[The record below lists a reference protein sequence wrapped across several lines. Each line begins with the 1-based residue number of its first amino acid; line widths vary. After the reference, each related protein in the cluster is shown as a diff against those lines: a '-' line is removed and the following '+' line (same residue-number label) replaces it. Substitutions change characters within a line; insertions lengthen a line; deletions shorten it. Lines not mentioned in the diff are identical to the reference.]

1 MAGMSSGGRRRRDDL
16 NVWPGWVDALSSLVM
31 VFLFVLMVFMVAQ
44 FHLTSALSGS
54 EENRTRMDRQI
65 RELSATLGE
74 ERRANDDLRSAVA
87 QLSAQLQTSA
97 GQRERLE
104 RQLQS
109 LAAERDQ
116 LQSRLADS
124 GRQAELA
131 VADAQR
137 TTRDLED
144 AFRVIE
150 ADREKIRLQVGELSA
165 LQDDIRALRDLR
177 RRLEADIA
185 ALDLL
190 RQRNE
195 QEIAGLRRSNQ
206 ESEAARARIGETLR
220 LTAEER
226 DTLARRIRDLSGER
240 DSLAT
245 LLAQIRAESASLAR
259 QVEDGRT
266 RQALLG
272 DLLTTT
278 QGDLQRAQA
287 DLSRTQAEI
296 EAATRRLQ
304 ETQAARDG
312 LAEEIRQVRS
322 QREAVIAE
330 LSRSETERKAAEE
343 GLRLTWEERAALA
356 RQLQEVL
363 ERFRLS
369 QAQLADAAEQRTDLE
384 AQLATAEGRIQELLA
399 SLGVTQ
405 GRMGE
410 QEAAAIRFRRQADT
424 LSAEAA
430 ALREEIGR
438 MAALLA
444 ASEARDR
451 ENQVQIA
458 NLGSQLNQALA
469 GRVQELARYRSEFF
483 GRLRDVVAN
492 QPDIRIVGDRFVFQS
507 EVLFDSGSATLEDR
521 GRQRIRQIAVVL
533 KQLTDQ
539 IPQNVNWVLRVDGH
553 TDRRPISTREFP
565 SNWELSN
572 ARALSV
578 VRFLIEQGI
587 PADRLAATGF
597 GEFQPLETTG
607 DLARNRRIE
616 LRLDQ
621 R

>member
-1 MAGMSSGGRRRRDDL
+1 MAGMSSGGRRRREDL

-44 FHLTSALSGS
+44 FYLTSALSGS
-54 EENRTRMDRQI
+54 EENRTRID
-65 RELSATLGE
+65 RELRELAEILAQ
-74 ERRANDDLRSAVA
+74 ERRANDDLRTAVA
-87 QLSAQLQTSA
+87 QLSAQMQTSA

-104 RQLQS
+104 RQILT
-109 LAAERDQ
+109 LTAERDQ
-116 LQSRLADS
+116 LATRIADS
-124 GRQAELA
+124 GRQAEQA
-131 VADAQR
+131 VAEAQR

-150 ADREKIRLQVGELSA
+150 ADREKIRLQVGELST
-165 LQDDIRALRDLR
+165 LQDDVRTLRDLR
-177 RRLEADIA
+177 RRLEVDIA

-195 QEIAGLRRSNQ
+195 QEIAGLRRTNA
-206 ESEAARARIGETLR
+206 EAETARTQLGETLR

-245 LLAQIRAESASLAR
+245 LLSQIREEAANLAR
-259 QVEDGRT
+259 QAEDGRT
-266 RQALLG
+266 RQARLG

-278 QGDLQRAQA
+278 QGDLTRAQA
-287 DLSRTQAEI
+287 ELNRTQAEI
-296 EAATRRLQ
+296 DEANRRLQ

-312 LAEEIRQVRS
+312 LAAEIRQVRS
-322 QREAVIAE
+322 QREAVLAE
-330 LSRSETERKAAEE
+330 LTRSESDRKAAED

-369 QAQLADAAEQRTDLE
+369 QLQLADAAEQRTDIE

-399 SLGVTQ
+399 SLGVAQ
-405 GRMGE
+405 GRMADQ
-410 QEAAAIRFRRQADT
+410 QESAARFRRQADT

-430 ALREEIGR
+430 ALREEIVR
-438 MAALLA
+438 MAALLSE
-444 ASEARDR
+444 SEARDR
-451 ENQVQIA
+451 DNQVQIT

-483 GRLRDVVAN
+483 GRLREVVGTR
-492 QPDIRIVGDRFVFQS
+492 PDILIVGDRFVFQS
-507 EVLFDSGSATLEDR
+507 EVLFDSGSAVLEDR
-521 GRQRIRQIAVVL
+521 GRVRIREIAGVL
-533 KQLTDQ
+533 QQLIGQ
-539 IPQNVNWVLRVDGH
+539 IPPNVNWVLRVDGH
-553 TDRRPISTREFP
+553 TDRRPIQTREFP
-565 SNWELSN
+565 SNWELST

-578 VRFLIEQGI
+578 VRFLIDQGI
-587 PADRLAATGF
+587 PADRLAAAGF
-597 GEFQPLETTG
+597 GEFQPLESTG

-616 LRLDQ
+616 LKLDQ

>member
-1 MAGMSSGGRRRRDDL
+1 MAGIGSGGRRRRDDL

-44 FHLTSALSGS
+44 FYLTSALSGS
-54 EENRTRMDRQI
+54 EENRTQMDRQI
-65 RELSATLGE
+65 REMSATLVE

-104 RQLQS
+104 RQMQALT
-109 LAAERDQ
+109 AERDR
-116 LQSRLADS
+116 LQTRLTES
-124 GRQAELA
+124 GRQAEQA

-195 QEIAGLRRSNQ
+195 QEIAGLRRSNE
-206 ESEAARARIGETLR
+206 ESEAARARLGETLR

-226 DTLARRIRDLSGER
+226 DTLARRIRDLGGER

-245 LLAQIRAESASLAR
+245 LLAQIRAESALLAR

-330 LSRSETERKAAEE
+330 LSRSETDRKAAEE

-356 RQLQEVL
+356 RQLQEIL

-399 SLGVTQ
+399 SLGAVQ
-405 GRMGE
+405 GRLGE
-410 QEAAAIRFRRQADT
+410 QEVVASRFRRQADT

-430 ALREEIGR
+430 ALREELGR

-444 ASEARDR
+444 ESEARDR
-451 ENQVQIA
+451 DSQVQIA
-458 NLGSQLNQALA
+458 NLGAQLNQALA

-521 GRQRIRQIAVVL
+521 GRQRIRQIAGVL
-533 KQLTDQ
+533 RQLTDQ
-539 IPQNVNWVLRVDGH
+539 IPEAVNWVLRVDGH
-553 TDRRPISTREFP
+553 TDRRPISNREFP
-565 SNWELSN
+565 SNWELST

-578 VRFLIEQGI
+578 VRFLIEQGV